1 MHQANSPREFRK
13 QTIQYLRTIDGHMA
27 CSLDHL
33 DLTRDENGGG
43 KFVHGS
49 GGLVLLRAA

>member
-1 MHQANSPREFRK
+1 MTWQPITRPPGLLSPAPITLRV
-13 QTIQYLRTIDGHMA
+13 QTIPARRYFP
-27 CSLDHL
+27 
-33 DLTRDENGGG
+33 DENGGG

>member
-1 MHQANSPREFRK
+1 MIPMRK
-13 QTIQYLRTIDGHMA
+13 NRKVRTVVNMTIYTL
-27 CSLDHL
+27 
-33 DLTRDENGGG
+33 RDENGGG